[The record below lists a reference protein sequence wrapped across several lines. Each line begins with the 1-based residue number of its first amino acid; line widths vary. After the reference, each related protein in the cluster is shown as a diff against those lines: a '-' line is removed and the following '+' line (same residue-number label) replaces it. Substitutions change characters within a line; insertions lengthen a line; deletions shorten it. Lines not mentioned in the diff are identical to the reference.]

1 MRKRRISAPAAA
13 NLALLITLGMGA
25 PSHVMAQGTQA
36 AALPPVTSLPT
47 ALEAVLRGYEDAW
60 SARDAVALSN
70 LFTSDGFVLR
80 PGHPPVRGRESIR
93 EAYANSG
100 GPLSLRAYAYQVD
113 GAVGYIIGG
122 YSAGPDRPAVGKFV
136 LALRRASSG
145 TWLIAADID
154 NGN

>member
-70 LFTSDGFVLR
+70 LFTSDGFV
-80 PGHPPVRGRESIR
+80 
-93 EAYANSG
+93 
-100 GPLSLRAYAYQVD
+100 D